1 MNATATITSPTA
13 ANGFTAPA
21 ASAPSIASSA
31 MLAELSISVW
41 TGKKKDKS
49 ASDDVTRANNA
60 AKGVAAVHKKLL
72 GDCAELD
79 AVQKFAANVRSTH
92 YASTLPWSDSGLRL
106 LPTARYFAYHKQMT
120 ALRDEFYRLVAIFL
134 KAYDWEITQAQA
146 KLGDLFNV
154 REYPNTDELAKKF
167 RFASTYIPLPET
179 GDWRVDMERE
189 TQDALRAQ
197 YAEAYAAQL
206 KGAMD
211 DIWHRLHDTLITLS
225 RQLLV
230 EDDGNGGVK
239 ANRIYQSVFDRAL
252 DIIDMMETC
261 NVTDDMNMQIMQR
274 RLKAAFRGLNVE
286 SLKDDTQL
294 RAETKRTIDA
304 AIKALPSL
312 DF

>member
-1 MNATATITSPTA
+1 MNVTALNVNT
-13 ANGFTAPA
+13 
-21 ASAPSIASSA
+21 SAPTIASSA
-31 MLAELSISVW
+31 MLVELSISVW
-41 TGKKKDKS
+41 TGKKKDKA
-49 ASDDVTRANNA
+49 ASDDVTRLNNA
-60 AKGVAAVHKKLL
+60 QKGVASVSKRLL

-79 AVQKFAANVRSTH
+79 AIQKFAANVRTLH
-92 YASTLPWSDSGLRL
+92 YSATMPWSDSGLRL
-106 LPTARYFAYHKQMT
+106 LPTSQYFKYQKQIT
-120 ALRDEFYRLVAIFL
+120 ALRDEFARLVEVFL
-134 KAYDWEITQAQA
+134 RAYAWEITQAQT
-146 KLGDLFNV
+146 KLGHLFV
-154 REYPNTDELAKKF
+154 VSEYPNEDELRKKF
-167 RFASTYIPLPET
+167 RFNMTYIPLPEA